1 MSMYGTILCGKYWY
15 LDLLDFLKEIGFEE
29 GDCVK
34 HFFVI
39 ECKDGSKLFLLNYVD
54 DMLYYGTD
62 ISLVEEFEKQLGN
75 CFNLELLGQVHW
87 YLGTRIRQLSN
98 FDIELDQHRY
108 CRSIVKKYLDS
119 AGCPK
124 NNMKHETPLSLEF
137 IPTSDDCS
145 ENETKAQ
152 ELETEY
158 SIDFASCVGSLIY
171 LGIMHPDIS

>member
-1 MSMYGTILCGKYWY
+1 MNTATDKDIELCLACATEAILSLPIKGSDIHSREPAPRTIR
-15 LDLLDFLKEIGFEE
+15 DILKMPDGP
-29 GDCVK
+29 VK
-34 HFFVI
+34 R
-39 ECKDGSKLFLLNYVD
+39 EWNR
-54 DMLYYGTD
+54 
-62 ISLVEEFEKQLGN
+62 
-75 CFNLELLGQVHW
+75 FNLELLGQAHW

-124 NNMKHETPLSLEF
+124 NNRKHETPLSLEF
-137 IPTSDDCS
+137 IPTSDHCS

-158 SIDFASCVGSLIY
+158 NIDFASCVGSLIY
-171 LGIMHPDIS
+171 LGMMHPDIS